1 MTLQKKTAPL
11 VAMAIGVCLTLIFI
25 SGAEISAKD
34 TTEVKT
40 FTERTTE
47 ERILKELE
55 SIRSIQEENQRRM
68 MDAVEHRSNNENDVS
83 TEYGVMSNI
92 EDNTRKDFLKDNWNA
107 YGWLALLVSAF
118 SFYYAIKTFNSQK
131 QTEEHTQK
139 APIEAQIGVLKDLP
153 RHFYRN
159 LACTCAALMKF
170 RSSANTRKGIRLSYP
185 SEANMMK
192 LMTLPDDF
200 ILPIDATDEKTYC
213 KMHEEKLLLR
223 NYNMEVKTAA
233 EHFANNKISDNSLQ
247 NDYDNLL
254 FKPIY
259 LVSRMFELQDR
270 IAIFKNNSSK
280 PMQNSLWTS
289 LKKKLAKPG
298 IGENK
303 DSYSEDNAPY
313 AIYAFIKEHLEKVSF
328 STLASNGHNELEI
341 LKGIA
346 DDKVFISRI
355 GVKNDSI
362 DRSITKG
369 LLKPDEDNDYKTS
382 FLTFERQKDGGFNV
396 KISRQEF
403 QKFFNERYAEEN
415 KELKDTDKNKRKG
428 IGRLEMILSGEEDT
442 LKNLIAAEKPKNTP
456 KDEDIDKCQT
466 VLKPYFDAFQKDEWD
481 VADIIY
487 TILKVDTVLE
497 LNKIGMIE
505 Y

>member
-1 MTLQKKTAPL
+1 MKKNASL
-11 VAMAIGVCLTLIFI
+11 VAIAIGACITLTFLREID
-25 SGAEISAKD
+25 ISAQDSTK
-34 TTEVKT
+34 TTT
-40 FTERTTE
+40 PTEQVTE

-55 SIRSIQEENQRRM
+55 TIRSIQEENQKRM
-68 MDAVEHRSNNENDVS
+68 LDAVEHRSNNENDIS

-107 YGWLALLVSAF
+107 YGWLALLVSAL

-170 RSSANTRKGIRLSYP
+170 RSFSNTKKGIRLSYP

-233 EHFANNKISDNSLQ
+233 EHFANNRISDNSLQ

-270 IAIFKNNSSK
+270 ISLFKSNSSK
-280 PMQNSLWTS
+280 SMQNSLWTS
-289 LKKKLAKPG
+289 LKKKFAKSG
-298 IGENK
+298 IEENK

-328 STLASNGHNELEI
+328 TTLASNGHKELDT
-341 LKGIA
+341 LKEIA

-355 GVKNDSI
+355 GVKTDSI
-362 DRSITKG
+362 DRSIIKG
-369 LLKPDEDNDYKTS
+369 LLKTDEDNDHKIS
-382 FLTFERQKDGGFNV
+382 FLTFKKQDDGFNV

-403 QKFFNERYAEEN
+403 TEFFNGRYTEEN

-428 IGRLEMILSGEEDT
+428 IKRLEMILSGEEDT
-442 LKNLIAAEKPKNTP
+442 LKQLIAAEKPRQTP
-456 KDEDIDKCQT
+456 NDEDIHKCNT
-466 VLKPYFDAFQKDEWD
+466 VLKPYFEAFQKDEWS
-481 VADIIY
+481 VQDIIY
-487 TILKVDTVLE
+487 TILKVDAVLE
-497 LNKIGMIE
+497 LDKIGMIE